1 MEGFFFRDIYSG
13 VNGKWYNENAFS
25 KSWEE
30 FDELKNINKN
40 IIAQIITNI
49 NKNIIAQIIIMLML
63 INMEH
68 HYDFLKIMDGLI
80 LWILM
85 FGFVGMLDI
94 D

>member
-1 MEGFFFRDIYSG
+1 MGRIWWVKKYWQ
-13 VNGKWYNENAFS
+13 KY
-25 KSWEE
+25 
-30 FDELKNINKN
+30 
-40 IIAQIITNI
+40 IAQIITNI
-49 NKNIIAQIIIMLML
+49 NKNIIAQIIMLML

-85 FGFVGMLDI
+85 FGFDGMLDI

>member
-1 MEGFFFRDIYSG
+1 MGRIWWVKKYWQKY
-13 VNGKWYNENAFS
+13 V
-25 KSWEE
+25 
-30 FDELKNINKN
+30 
-40 IIAQIITNI
+40 AQIITNI

-85 FGFVGMLDI
+85 FGFDGMLDI